1 MENQIRII
9 RKASRKYKLNLSVL
23 DIMYINLAVFDMQ
36 TVEAL
41 KAFQRHW
48 RPVKVNGMLDV
59 STKQILTEVHKKL
72 SEFRRWS
79 LVYVDNW

>member
-1 MENQIRII
+1 MKNSDANNPESIKEIQTKLISIGYHV
-9 RKASRKYKLNLSVL
+9 YKSG
-23 DIMYINLAVFDMQ
+23 VFDIQ

-59 STKQILTEVHKKL
+59 STKQIITEVYKKL
-72 SEFRRWS
+72 SEFRGGH
-79 LVYVDNW
+79 